1 MFKSNKFGRIFWVD
15 DELEF
20 KSCPLCVDGTGD
32 FDVEDYV
39 SDWTDWEG
47 VDMNELLAIHKV
59 CILNKTQYA
68 GSLSLNDYAHKVTDK
83 KDIVVDTFTEELDV
97 KKYIKSQDLEGDIS
111 TVRDSDYAD
120 KVDTLVDKM
129 GMTNYKFNEQFYN
142 EIVKDSTFSYGKFN
156 EINYPL
162 HLQQQ

>member
-20 KSCPLCVDGTGD
+20 KSCPLNVDETGD
-32 FDVEDYV
+32 FSCDDYV
-39 SDWTDWEG
+39 SEWTDWEG

-68 GSLSLNDYAHKVTDK
+68 GSLTLNDKAHKVTDK
-83 KDIVVDTFTEELDV
+83 KD
-97 KKYIKSQDLEGDIS
+97 
-111 TVRDSDYAD
+111 DYAD
-120 KVDTLVDKM
+120 KVDRLVDNM
-129 GMTNYKFNEQFYN
+129 GMRKYKWDEQFYN

>member
-20 KSCPLCVDGTGD
+20 KSCPLNVDETGD
-32 FDVEDYV
+32 FDCDDYV
-39 SDWTDWEG
+39 SEWTDWEG

-68 GSLSLNDYAHKVTDK
+68 GSLSLNDYAHKITDK
-83 KDIVVDTFTEELDV
+83 KD
-97 KKYIKSQDLEGDIS
+97 
-111 TVRDSDYAD
+111 DYAD

-129 GMTNYKFNEQFYN
+129 GMTKYKFDESFYKELVTDYN
-142 EIVKDSTFSYGKFN
+142 YRFPKFM
-156 EINYPL
+156 EINYP
-162 HLQQQ
+162 QFRGEDNK

>member
-20 KSCPLCVDGTGD
+20 KSCPLNVDETGD
-32 FDVEDYV
+32 FNCEDYV
-39 SDWTDWEG
+39 SEWTDWEG

-68 GSLSLNDYAHKVTDK
+68 GSLSLNDYAHKITDK
-83 KDIVVDTFTEELDV
+83 KD
-97 KKYIKSQDLEGDIS
+97 
-111 TVRDSDYAD
+111 DYAD

-129 GMTNYKFNEQFYN
+129 GMTNYKFDESFYKELVTDYN
-142 EIVKDSTFSYGKFN
+142 YRFPKFM
-156 EINYPL
+156 EINYP
-162 HLQQQ
+162 QFRGEDNK